1 MAGLNEE
8 DVKIRERLT
17 SLETKLTFIHTLLQ
31 EIRDELKDQPTKE
44 DYDYLNKEVVELK
57 SEVSL
62 IKHKVTS
69 HMIKIGVVSGILG
82 VIGGLLIRILLG

>member
-57 SEVSL
+57 SEVNL
-62 IKHKVTS
+62 IKHKITS
-69 HMIKIGVVSGILG
+69 HMIKIGIASGIIG
-82 VIGGLLIRILLG
+82 VIGGLLIKVLLG